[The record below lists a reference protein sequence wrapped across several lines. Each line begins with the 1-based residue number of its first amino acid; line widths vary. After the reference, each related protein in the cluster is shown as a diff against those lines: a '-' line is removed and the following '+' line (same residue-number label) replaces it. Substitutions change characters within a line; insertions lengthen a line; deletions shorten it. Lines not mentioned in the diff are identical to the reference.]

1 MNTGI
6 LFGVGVGPGDPELI
20 TMKAA
25 RILRE
30 ADIIAVPATDTGNKT
45 ALEIVSSVVA
55 DKPLLECR
63 MPMLR
68 DKRALAENYD
78 RVSEELI
85 EFLDQGKT
93 IAFITLGDPAI
104 YSTYMYLHHR
114 VLARGYA
121 AQLIPGV
128 PSFCAVAARLNLS
141 LCEGSEI
148 LHIVPSSHKSTEE
161 GLRLPGNKVLM
172 KAGKAILDVKDRL
185 ERDGNLENAAMVEC
199 CGMENERVYHSLK
212 ELNDS
217 SSYFSVIVVKD
228 KGL

>member
-1 MNTGI
+1 MSKGI

-20 TMKAA
+20 TMKAV

-30 ADIIAVPATDTGNKT
+30 ADIIAVPATDAGNKT

-55 DKPLLECR
+55 DKPLLECQ

-78 RVSEELI
+78 HVSNKLI
-85 EFLDQGKT
+85 KLLDQGKT
-93 IAFITLGDPAI
+93 IAFITLGDPSI
-104 YSTYMYLHHR
+104 YSTYIYLHRR

-128 PSFCAVAARLNLS
+128 PSFCAVAARLNTS
-141 LCEGSEI
+141 LCKGSEI

-161 GLRLPGNKVLM
+161 GLCLPGNKVLM
-172 KAGKAILDVKDRL
+172 KAGKAIYDVRDYL
-185 ERDGNLENAAMVEC
+185 ERNGNLENAVMVEC
-199 CGMENERVYHSLK
+199 CGMQNERVYRSLK
-212 ELNDS
+212 ELDDS
-217 SSYFSVIVVKD
+217 VSYFSVIVVKD
-228 KGL
+228 DKL